1 VRERETTFLA
11 TFPLSDRSTLKVNP
25 ATQKTRTSASKS
37 KSDMKIKEKKKK
49 KGN

>member
-1 VRERETTFLA
+1 LEGEGAFLA
-11 TFPLSDRSTLKVNP
+11 IFPLSDRSTRKVNP

-37 KSDMKIKEKKKK
+37 MSDMKIKEKKKK